1 MRPRPLREIGSV
13 ERATAFTDLT
23 VSAAEVFR
31 QARQAPTITD
41 LALSS
46 AKMAVSETD
55 QLNRKARRDVR
66 KNKITLNKI
75 NSLQEDLYFE
85 KDETRRDQIR
95 LELEELQKQEKVALD
110 PQVRQMI
117 DVSKLM
123 SVEEL
128 NDEFGDTLTFE
139 EPTSREVAE
148 MLYKNKREEI
158 VRDVIINKG
167 LRGTK
172 SYAALLAGSLAGI
185 ATDPIELTVSFIP
198 YFGQARRAAAVAR
211 FGSIR
216 GRAAIG
222 AAEGFTGSLL
232 TEPAYYALSK
242 QQKLD
247 YSMGE
252 ALLNIGAGSLLGGG
266 LGTIAGGFNR
276 ASIKVKDLLEITDP
290 KIKSLIPEDIQSR
303 SANDLLD
310 GEKTRKAALENFNIL
325 GGKPVANAILGQFIN
340 DNNIDVSSITPRVVP
355 KPVDLEQFV
364 RDNGGLRVSAKT
376 FTSNAKK
383 EKVYNKKTSETTVDR
398 LSSAGVFNNDGVTIT
413 AMIKKAYDA
422 GYLENKNRKEFFSK
436 LQKSSLGQFAFA
448 KQDASK
454 AAKWRASVQAVDDF
468 ETDLAHKQSI
478 KEQLEELSGRT
489 ATRQEV
495 NVVAD
500 AMSRRNISVE
510 EAAKDIQMKLYD
522 EQAKRLAAHGAN
534 INSDVGADV
543 VASQNIQEELPL
555 IKDEFDL
562 DADIELSAAVLRQLE
577 KNGELT
583 KADKAE
589 MLLVQQ
595 SDEAFDA
602 YVELVREAAVCL
614 RS

>member
-85 KDETRRDQIR
+85 KDEIRRDQIKI
-95 LELEELQKQEKVALD
+95 ELEDLQKQEKVSLD
-110 PQVRQMI
+110 PQVREMI
-117 DVSKLM
+117 NVSKLM
-123 SVEEL
+123 SVDEL

-139 EPTSREVAE
+139 DPTSREVAE

-211 FGSIR
+211 FGAIR

-222 AAEGFTGSLL
+222 VGEGLAGSLL

-276 ASIKVKDLLEITDP
+276 ASVKVKDVLQITDP
-290 KIKSLIPEDIQSR
+290 KIKSLVPEDIQSR
-303 SANDLLD
+303 SANELID

-325 GGKPVANAILGQFIN
+325 GGKPVADAILGQFIN
-340 DNNIDVSSITPRVVP
+340 DNQIDVSAITPKVVP
-355 KPVDLEQFV
+355 KPMDLEQFV
-364 RDNGGLRVSAKT
+364 RDGGGLRLSTESFANVV
-376 FTSNAKK
+376 KK
-383 EKVYNKKTSETTVDR
+383 EKVSNKKAANKTAER
-398 LSSAGVFNNDGVTIT
+398 LSSVGGLSPNGVTIRS
-413 AMIKKAYDA
+413 MVRKSYNA
-422 GYLENKNRKEFFSK
+422 GYLESRSTKEFLDK
-436 LQKSSLGQFAFA
+436 LQESASGRFVFAR
-448 KQDASK
+448 QDADK
-454 AAKWRASVQAVDDF
+454 ATRWKASAESVDDF
-468 ETDLAHKQSI
+468 KTDLVHKQSI
-478 KEQLEELSGRT
+478 KQQLEDLSGRA
-489 ATRQEV
+489 ATEQEV
-495 NVVAD
+495 NIVSD
-500 AMSRRNISVE
+500 AMSRRNIGVE
-510 EAAKDIQMKLYD
+510 EAAKDIQMRLYD

-562 DADIELSAAVLRQLE
+562 DSDIEQTAAVLRQLE
-577 KNGELT
+577 ENGELT

-589 MLLVQQ
+589 LLLAQQ
-595 SDEAFDA
+595 ADEAFDA
-602 YVELVREAAVCL
+602 YIELAREAAVCL
-614 RS
+614 RG

>member
-222 AAEGFTGSLL
+222 AAEGLTGSLL

-325 GGKPVANAILGQFIN
+325 A
-340 DNNIDVSSITPRVVP
+340 VS
-355 KPVDLEQFV
+355 Q
-364 RDNGGLRVSAKT
+364 
-376 FTSNAKK
+376 
-383 EKVYNKKTSETTVDR
+383 
-398 LSSAGVFNNDGVTIT
+398 
-413 AMIKKAYDA
+413 
-422 GYLENKNRKEFFSK
+422 
-436 LQKSSLGQFAFA
+436 LQ
-448 KQDASK
+448 
-454 AAKWRASVQAVDDF
+454 
-468 ETDLAHKQSI
+468 
-478 KEQLEELSGRT
+478 
-489 ATRQEV
+489 
-495 NVVAD
+495 
-500 AMSRRNISVE
+500 
-510 EAAKDIQMKLYD
+510 
-522 EQAKRLAAHGAN
+522 
-534 INSDVGADV
+534 
-543 VASQNIQEELPL
+543 
-555 IKDEFDL
+555 
-562 DADIELSAAVLRQLE
+562 
-577 KNGELT
+577 
-583 KADKAE
+583 
-589 MLLVQQ
+589 ML
-595 SDEAFDA
+595 F
-602 YVELVREAAVCL
+602 
-614 RS
+614 

>member
-198 YFGQARRAAAVAR
+198 YFGQARRAATVAR

-222 AAEGFTGSLL
+222 AAEGLTGSLL

-340 DNNIDVSSITPRVVP
+340 DNNIDVSSITPKVVP

-383 EKVYNKKTSETTVDR
+383 EKVYNKKTAETTVDR

-602 YVELVREAAVCL
+602 YIELVREAAVCL

>member
-117 DVSKLM
+117 DASKLM

-167 LRGTK
+167 LKGTK

-222 AAEGFTGSLL
+222 AAEGLTGSLL

-310 GEKTRKAALENFNIL
+310 GEKTRKVALENFNIL

-383 EKVYNKKTSETTVDR
+383 EKVYNKKTAETTVNR

>member
-222 AAEGFTGSLL
+222 AAEGLTGSLL

-325 GGKPVANAILGQFIN
+325 GGKPVADAILGQFIN
-340 DNNIDVSSITPRVVP
+340 DNSIDVSSIVPKVVP

-364 RDNGGLRVSAKT
+364 RDSGGLRLSKESFV
-376 FTSNAKK
+376 NAVKK
-383 EKVYNKKTSETTVDR
+383 EKVSNKKAARKTADR
-398 LSSAGVFNNDGVTIT
+398 LSNVGGFNSSGSTVR
-413 AMIKKAYDA
+413 AMVRKAYNA
-422 GYLENKNRKEFFSK
+422 GYLESRSTKEFLDK
-436 LQKSSLGQFAFA
+436 LQESASGRFVFA
-448 KQDASK
+448 KQDAKK
-454 AAKWRASVQAVDDF
+454 AAKWKASAQATDDF
-468 ETDLAHKQSI
+468 KTDLAHKQNI
-478 KEQLEELSGRT
+478 KEQLEDLSGRT
-489 ATRQEV
+489 ATEQEV

-577 KNGELT
+577 ENGELT

>member
-117 DVSKLM
+117 DASKLM

-167 LRGTK
+167 LKGTK

-222 AAEGFTGSLL
+222 AAEGLTGSLL

-303 SANDLLD
+303 PANDLLD

-383 EKVYNKKTSETTVDR
+383 EKVYNKKTAETTVDR